1 MKKNYIG
8 ERITSLRMEK
18 NISEYTLGKNIGKC
32 NSYINKI
39 SSGIMNPSIDTLS
52 AICDYF
58 GISLSQFFDKETPE
72 LSLTALRIISLLPKL
87 TEEQL
92 QILLSVITSM
102 RIEEHSRKLPCTNLG
117 TKSFRDRSRG

>member
-58 GISLSQFFDKETPE
+58 WDFLKPI
-72 LSLTALRIISLLPKL
+72 
-87 TEEQL
+87 
-92 QILLSVITSM
+92 
-102 RIEEHSRKLPCTNLG
+102 
-117 TKSFRDRSRG
+117 FRQRNP

>member
-39 SSGIMNPSIDTLS
+39 PSGIMNPSIDTLS

-102 RIEEHSRKLPCTNLG
+102 RIE
-117 TKSFRDRSRG
+117 DD